1 MIRPALPSHPQSP
14 APQPIDIG
22 AWTIRLR
29 DASVLQVGPDRPGMT
44 QQLLRQTA
52 LLVLLDGKVRL
63 ERGAGSARMGAGVVY
78 LCPPESTFAL
88 AADGGGRGAAALLR
102 IELHA
107 PDPALPGRL
116 RPVEADAVAAALPR
130 EARLPAAAQLQDRC
144 RAICAG
150 FGGERPLGRLRAQA
164 DALHLLLETI
174 EEAAPDPAA
183 DEPLEPVRAYME
195 EHMREPLSLEL
206 LAELAGCSP
215 KHFAASFKKAYGSTP
230 REHLTRLRLAKAKQL
245 MLRSDSR
252 LKDVAHAVGY
262 EDEFYFS
269 RLFKKA
275 HGVSPTRY
283 MEQRRQR
290 IAAYGNASPLG
301 YLLPLGALPH
311 AAPMHPKWM
320 RYYLERWGTDVP
332 QHLSYGLTELQVRD
346 DLEQLRQLRPELTVC
361 SADLEE
367 DVRRHLEAIGPIVR
381 LPKEQPDGWRQG
393 LTDIGRRLGLEA
405 DAERWIGAFDRR
417 VAAARAAVGGSGTPS
432 VLIVRLLKGQL
443 YPHGCEGLMD
453 FVHRE
458 LGVPRPAA
466 SLDHRDSGT
475 PLPLE
480 RLRDPDIGQIWL
492 LVCQESETLEH
503 WGRFSQSPQWLGLP
517 AVRAGG
523 LRMLASSP
531 WREYS
536 PIALDRIREETLAL
550 LGRHG

>member
-1 MIRPALPSHPQSP
+1 MIHSTLPSDPP
-14 APQPIDIG
+14 RAALAPIDIG

-29 DASVLQVGPDRPGMT
+29 DAAVLQVGPDLPGLT
-44 QQLLRQTA
+44 QQLLRQPA
-52 LLVLLDGKVRL
+52 LLVLLSGEIRL
-63 ERGAGSARMGAGVVY
+63 ERGADSSRMGSGIVY

-88 AADGGGRGAAALLR
+88 AADGDSRGSAALLR
-102 IELHA
+102 IELHE
-107 PDPALPGRL
+107 PDAAVPGQL
-116 RPVEADAVAAALPR
+116 RPVDAATVAAALPR
-130 EARLPAAAQLQDRC
+130 EVRLPAAAQLQDRC

-164 DALHLLLETI
+164 DALQLLLEAL
-174 EEAAPDPAA
+174 EESDPAA

-215 KHFAASFKKAYGSTP
+215 KHFAARFKKAYGSTP
-230 REHLTRLRLAKAKQL
+230 HEHLTQLRLAKAKQL
-245 MLRSDSR
+245 MLRSESR

-290 IAAYGNASPLG
+290 IAAYGNASALG

-332 QHLSYGLTELQVRD
+332 QHLSYGLTEPQVQEDLVQLERLQ
-346 DLEQLRQLRPELTVC
+346 PELTVC
-361 SADLEE
+361 SCELEE
-367 DVRRHLEAIGPIVR
+367 DVLRRLAAIGPIAR
-381 LPKEQPDGWRQG
+381 LPEEQPDSWRGG
-393 LTDIGRRLGLEA
+393 LADIGRRLGLEA
-405 DAERWIGAFDRR
+405 EAERWTAAFDRR
-417 VAAARAAVGGSGTPS
+417 IMAARSAIEGGPAPS
-432 VLIVRLLKGQL
+432 VLLARVLKGRL
-443 YPHGCEGLMD
+443 YPHGSEGLMD

-458 LGVPRPAA
+458 LGVRRPAA
-466 SLDHRDSGT
+466 SWEHRDGGT

-480 RLRDPDIGQIWL
+480 RLRDADIDQIWL

-503 WGRFSQSPQWLGLP
+503 WGRFSQSPDWLGLP
-517 AVRAGG
+517 AVRSGG

-550 LGRHG
+550 LGRQT